1 MFREGSKEGAHNSK
15 TLKLLTFGAEKL
27 KKWMTLS
34 NQHAMLLSTKKGAEA
49 PCVFRHLVEFT
60 NLERHGSCDHID
72 CSDGEVHYAVV
83 H

>member
-1 MFREGSKEGAHNSK
+1 MEIANRVA
-15 TLKLLTFGAEKL
+15 LP
-27 KKWMTLS
+27 
-34 NQHAMLLSTKKGAEA
+34 NQSAFIMDTKKGAEA
-49 PCVFRHLVEFT
+49 PCVFRHLVEFA